1 MATPVVFTVD
11 DEPQVL
17 NAVERDLRSHYG
29 REYRIAKAGSGA
41 EAMEAV
47 NRFKQRGTPVAMF
60 VADQRMPEMT
70 GTEFLEKASK
80 VYPDAKQEGSAD
92 RLC

>member
-1 MATPVVFTVD
+1 MATPVIFTVD
-11 DEPQVL
+11 DEPPVL

-29 REYRIAKAGSGA
+29 REYRVAKAGSGA
-41 EAMEAV
+41 EALDAV

-70 GTEFLEKASK
+70 GTEFLEKAAK
-80 VYPDAKQEGSAD
+80 VY
-92 RLC
+92 CMFTN